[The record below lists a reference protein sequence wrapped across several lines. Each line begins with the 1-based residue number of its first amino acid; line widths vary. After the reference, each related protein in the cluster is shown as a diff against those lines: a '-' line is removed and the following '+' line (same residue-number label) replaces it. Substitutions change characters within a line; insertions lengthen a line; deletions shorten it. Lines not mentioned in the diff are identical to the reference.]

1 MGLIFEERESR
12 NLEFKSLLPNFHSLI
27 KTCVAFA
34 NGLGGKI
41 VIGVDDKTREVI
53 GVNDATRNRMY
64 DEFPNSLYDAT
75 SPSLLVEIYE
85 KNFDDLSV
93 IIVDVPFSIKKPVF
107 IKSEGLP
114 KGVYLRAGSNTRRAS
129 AEYIEE
135 LMRENKR
142 LHFDEES
149 VQTDID
155 ILSPALLKAVLQ
167 KTDTERLLAEKIIT
181 RIGNHTQKLHPT
193 VSGVLLFCETPEVY
207 IPEAFIYCT
216 RFIGVDGREI
226 IQSEEIRGHLGKQ
239 VDNSFA
245 LVKAWL
251 MRDYQLFGAKL
262 QGKSIIPEA
271 ALREAIINAVIHR
284 KYWIPGAVKIALYDN
299 RLEIFSPGNFPGL
312 FDLNNLGDG
321 TTYLRNPHL
330 ARIAR
335 RMGLIEKLGT
345 GIRLMFESCAKA
357 GITKPVFLEGADSV
371 KVVFSFSPAEKTHS
385 SDDEKLLAFFKTRKE
400 AKLAEIEKYLRAS
413 RNTATRKLNSLI
425 KKGKIRREGRGPA
438 VKFILNY

>member
-1 MGLIFEERESR
+1 M
-12 NLEFKSLLPNFHSLI
+12 
-27 KTCVAFA
+27 
-34 NGLGGKI
+34 
-41 VIGVDDKTREVI
+41 
-53 GVNDATRNRMY
+53 
-64 DEFPNSLYDAT
+64 
-75 SPSLLVEIYE
+75 
-85 KNFDDLSV
+85 
-93 IIVDVPFSIKKPVF
+93 
-107 IKSEGLP
+107 
-114 KGVYLRAGSNTRRAS
+114 
-129 AEYIEE
+129 
-135 LMRENKR
+135 
-142 LHFDEES
+142 
-149 VQTDID
+149 
-155 ILSPALLKAVLQ
+155 
-167 KTDTERLLAEKIIT
+167 
-181 RIGNHTQKLHPT
+181 
-193 VSGVLLFCETPEVY
+193 
-207 IPEAFIYCT
+207 
-216 RFIGVDGREI
+216 DGREI

-239 VDNSFA
+239 IDNSFA

-284 KYWIPGAVKIALYDN
+284 KYWIPGAIKIALYDN

-345 GIRLMFESCAKA
+345 GIRLMFESCAKM
-357 GITKPVFLEGADSV
+357 GIAKPVFLEGADSV
-371 KVVFSFSPAEKTHS
+371 KVVFSFSPAEKTYS

-400 AKLAEIEKYLRAS
+400 ARLAEIEKYLRAS

-438 VKFILNY
+438 VKFILN